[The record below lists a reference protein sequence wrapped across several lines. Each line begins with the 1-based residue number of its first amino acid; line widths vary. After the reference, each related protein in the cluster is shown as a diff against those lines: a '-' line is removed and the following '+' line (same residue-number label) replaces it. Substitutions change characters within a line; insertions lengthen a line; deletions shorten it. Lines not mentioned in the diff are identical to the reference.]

1 MNNVD
6 KIYNALQSLPLPIE
20 QKNLLIE
27 AFTSGEQSGQQV
39 ETPQQEDTRIE
50 ELTKEVEQLK
60 ESVEKLTNQLS
71 EIVLPSKATKDD
83 EGLVRAISNI
93 KNLEVSTATIPTLVG
108 AFNTLLVNLRTA
120 GIIQM

>member
-1 MNNVD
+1 MDIN

-20 QKNLLIE
+20 QINLLIE
-27 AFTSGEQSGQQV
+27 AFTSGEQNVQQV

-60 ESVEKLTNQLS
+60 ESVKQLTKQLN
-71 EIVLPSKATKDD
+71 EIVLPVRATKDN

-108 AFNTLLVNLRTA
+108 AINTLLVNLRTA

>member
-1 MNNVD
+1 MDIN
-6 KIYNALQSLPLPIE
+6 KIYNALQSLPLPIQ

-27 AFTSGEQSGQQV
+27 AFTSGEPNVQQV

-50 ELTKEVEQLK
+50 DLTKEVEQLK
-60 ESVEKLTNQLS
+60 ESVEKLTTKLS
-71 EIVLPSKATKDD
+71 EIVLPVKATKDD
-83 EGLVRAISNI
+83 EGLVRAITNI

-108 AFNTLLVNLRTA
+108 TFNTLLVNLRTA

>member
-1 MNNVD
+1 MDIN

-20 QKNLLIE
+20 QKTLLIE
-27 AFTSGEQSGQQV
+27 AFTSGEPKVQQS

-60 ESVEKLTNQLS
+60 ESVKKLTKQLS
-71 EIVLPSKATKDD
+71 EIVIPVRATKDD

-93 KNLEVSTATIPTLVG
+93 KNLEVSKATIPTIVG
-108 AFNTLLVNLRTA
+108 AINTLLVNFRTA

>member
-1 MNNVD
+1 MDIN
-6 KIYNALQSLPLPIE
+6 KIYNALQSLPLPIQ

-27 AFTSGEQSGQQV
+27 AFTSGEPNVQQV

-50 ELTKEVEQLK
+50 DLTKEVEQLK
-60 ESVEKLTNQLS
+60 ESVEKLTTKLS
-71 EIVLPSKATKDD
+71 EIILPVKATKDD
-83 EGLVRAISNI
+83 EGLVRAITNI

>member
-1 MNNVD
+1 MDIN

-27 AFTSGEQSGQQV
+27 AFTSGEQNGQQV

-60 ESVEKLTNQLS
+60 ESVEKLTNQLN
-71 EIVLPSKATKDD
+71 EIVLPVRATKDN